1 MPVPLFYHANEG
13 FHDSESNHSGGSL
26 FGLLVLPIQ
35 DLLIL
40 QVAFGEVPT
49 NAHKSTK
56 TLYFLPFEHEPHY
69 KRLRAALSYSF
80 IYVTRLKVF

>member
-1 MPVPLFYHANEG
+1 MPVPRFYHANEG
-13 FHDSESNHSGGSL
+13 FHDSENNHLGGSL
-26 FGLLVLPIQ
+26 LALQVLPIQ

-40 QVAFGEVPT
+40 QGASCEVPT

-56 TLYFLPFEHEPHY
+56 NLNFLPFEHEPPH
-69 KRLRAALSYSF
+69 KFLRAASSYSF